1 MRNQARI
8 IAVVGGDNCPP
19 GTGCLA
25 EEVGRLLAEKGAVL
39 ICGGRNGV
47 MEAAC
52 RGAQSAGGITVGVLP
67 SDSREEA
74 NPYVQVPIV
83 TGMGYAR
90 NVIIVRSADA
100 VIAIDGSYGTLSEI
114 AFALSYGVP
123 VVGLETW
130 EFSIQGTPDAAVLR
144 ARTPEDAVE
153 KALQASEQRKRPQPV
168 GRL

>member
-1 MRNQARI
+1 LGNHVKI
-8 IAVVGGDNCPP
+8 IAVIGGDVCSPE
-19 GTGCLA
+19 TGCLA
-25 EEVGRLLAEKGAVL
+25 EEVGRLLAQKGAVL

-52 RGAQSAGGITVGVLP
+52 RGAKAANGTTVGVLP
-67 SDSREEA
+67 SDSRAEA
-74 NPYVQVPIV
+74 NPYVDIPIV

-130 EFSIQGTPDAAVLR
+130 GFAIQGRPDEAVLR
-144 ARTPEDAVE
+144 ARTPEEAVD
-153 KALQASEQRKRPQPV
+153 KALLAAEGRRRPEPA
-168 GRL
+168 GKA